1 MASRPDN
8 FQIQPAL
15 TLSAADVD
23 ELQLGI
29 PRDVPVAAQPNN
41 GPNNEAN
48 GQAPAAAHGNAR
60 GRAPRRNWLYA
71 MDLLWRVAIHRNA
84 GKCTGKLLWVY

>member
-1 MASRPDN
+1 MATTHDH

-23 ELQLGI
+23 TLRLGM
-29 PRDVPVAAQPNN
+29 PRDPPPVAAQPNN

-48 GQAPAAAHGNAR
+48 QQAPAAAHGNAR
-60 GRAPRRNWLYA
+60 GRPPGRN
-71 MDLLWRVAIHRNA
+71 
-84 GKCTGKLLWVY
+84 